1 MPVTTIDALAVV
13 LSGVL
18 VAHVERTPSG
28 AYRLEYE
35 PSAKSHGSTPL
46 SLSLP
51 PEVGSFVGESV
62 GTFLWGL
69 LPENPLAL
77 AAVQRTHRGV
87 DLRDPMSLLAAIGKD
102 CAGAV
107 QFCRPDEVADLLSGT
122 GSLEPAS
129 GADIEQRLSELRL
142 DPQAGWV
149 MPSEHWSLAGMQAK
163 FGIRRSENSW
173 WWAHGSQA
181 TTHIVKPGVSGL
193 RAQALVEHLTMRAG
207 AHLGL
212 SVAATEFV
220 DFESERALV
229 VTRFDRAS
237 TRDGGVTRIHQE
249 DVCQAL
255 NIREKYEQ
263 DGGPSASVVIRLLR
277 ESAATA
283 RQARENVG
291 DFVAGLIFN
300 TVVAAPDAHAR
311 NYALTLDEDQV
322 QLAPLYDLATSLA
335 YDPTAH
341 AARQVSMQIGGAFIT
356 SEVDEDAWKR
366 FADDNGLSPE
376 WITEQVD
383 RIRGS
388 AVDAFERAI
397 REAADNDWDNQVG
410 VVAERLL
417 PALASQLAL

>member
-62 GTFLWGL
+62 GIFLWGQ

-87 DLRDPMSLLAAIGKD
+87 DPRDPMSLLAAIGRD

-107 QFCRPDEVADLLSGT
+107 QFCRPADVADLFSGT
-122 GSLEPAS
+122 GSLEPA
-129 GADIEQRLSELRL
+129 GEADIEQRLSELRL

-149 MPSEHWSLAGMQAK
+149 MAGEHWSLAGMQPK

-220 DFESERALV
+220 DFQSERALV
-229 VTRFDRAS
+229 VKRFDRVS
-237 TRDGGVTRIHQE
+237 TADGGVTRIHQE

-263 DGGPSASVVIRLLR
+263 NGGPSASVVIKLLR

-291 DFVAGLIFN
+291 AFVAGLIFN

-311 NYALTLDEDQV
+311 NYALVLDGDQV
-322 QLAPLYDLATSLA
+322 QLSPLYDLATSLA
-335 YDPTAH
+335 YDPPAH
-341 AARQVSMQIGGAFIT
+341 SARQVSMQIGGASAACDIG
-356 SEVDEDAWKR
+356 EDAWKR
-366 FADDNGLSPE
+366 FADDNGLSAK
-376 WITEQVD
+376 WILEQVD
-383 RIRGS
+383 RIRGT

-397 REAADNDWDNQVG
+397 QEATDNDWDDQVG
-410 VVAERLL
+410 AVAGRLL
-417 PALASQLAL
+417 PALASQLAQ